1 MSTARQHG
9 EDATRL
15 AQELK
20 DQKQLCVSRSNEL
33 VEWRSGSVALG
44 SLLRT
49 GKDGDSREKYLYVME
64 FNGIEKTDVVAAK
77 TKKKRSKPPENR
89 FWGSGP
95 RDFGGSGPQTLNIS
109 TD

>member
-77 TKKKRSKPPENR
+77 TKKKNDLNR
-89 FWGSGP
+89 PKTG
-95 RDFGGSGPQTLNIS
+95 FGGPDLGILGGP
-109 TD
+109 DPRP